1 MDSAGVDEKMNSRK
15 RYTGTG
21 NKKRPVP
28 HSWKLNSVPPAV
40 LLVLTEMELI

>member
-1 MDSAGVDEKMNSRK
+1 MASAGTDEKMNSRK

-21 NKKRPVP
+21 NKKRHVP
-28 HSWKLNSVPPAV
+28 QSWNLNSVPLAV